1 MNWEYVQEG
10 TGNFLR
16 ILSDDR
22 ETFADEMFSYQDIQ
36 GFLPLE
42 IRCINGK
49 KEAFYDITGKIPLR
63 IYLKEQK
70 FTLSVIRDIF
80 RQILD
85 LEEELEEYLLEGCGL
100 LVHPDYLYVE
110 KGTQRIW
117 GIYNGEH
124 TDGDITAF
132 GTLLEFV
139 MEYMN
144 QKDRELVF
152 FIYGMHK
159 LTKEAGCTRGDLRS
173 YLMEREETRILD
185 IRENAGQMQ
194 SGTEKSGEIKT
205 KRTRVHPR
213 EKNTIENIPVMSIL
227 LLVTGVVI
235 PVILWQMGIF
245 TMSLSGEINWG
256 RCLGASAFFIV
267 ICGYGAWKLM
277 PVKGFKW
284 QEVFVRTE
292 EETDTNQLCL
302 IPEQSGDN
310 LIPVRH
316 FPFLIGKDDSQND
329 VRLEG
334 SGVSRVHLQI
344 VQEAGEL
351 YAIDQESAGGT
362 YHNGNRMV
370 PWEREN
376 LRDGDFLTI
385 GSHEYVV
392 EITSSE
398 YVM

>member
-159 LTKEAGCTRGDLRS
+159 LTKEAGCTRGDLRG
-173 YLMEREETRILD
+173 YLMEREETGILD

-376 LRDGDFLTI
+376 LRDGDFLSI

>member
-159 LTKEAGCTRGDLRS
+159 LTKEAGCTRGDLRG
-173 YLMEREETRILD
+173 YLMEREETGILD

>member
-159 LTKEAGCTRGDLRS
+159 LTKEAGCTRGDLRG
-173 YLMEREETRILD
+173 YLMEREETGILE

>member
-110 KGTQRIW
+110 KGTQSIW

-173 YLMEREETRILD
+173 YLMEREETGILD

-205 KRTRVHPR
+205 KRTRVHPT

>member
-159 LTKEAGCTRGDLRS
+159 LTKEAGCTRGDLRG
-173 YLMEREETRILD
+173 YLMEREETGILD

-205 KRTRVHPR
+205 KRTRAHPR

-245 TMSLSGEINWG
+245 TMSLSREINWG

>member
-42 IRCINGK
+42 IRRINGK

-110 KGTQRIW
+110 KGTQRVW
-117 GIYNGEH
+117 GIYNGGH
-124 TDGDITAF
+124 TDGDIAAF

-159 LTKEAGCTRGDLRS
+159 LTKEAGCTRGDLRN
-173 YLMEREETRILD
+173 YLMEGEEPGILD

-194 SGTEKSGEIKT
+194 SGAEKSGEIKT
-205 KRTRVHPR
+205 KRTHAHPR
-213 EKNTIENIPVMSIL
+213 EKTTIENIPVMSIL

-245 TMSLSGEINWG
+245 TMSLSGEINWE
-256 RCLGASAFFIV
+256 RCLCASAFFIV

>member
-159 LTKEAGCTRGDLRS
+159 LTKEAGCTRGDLRG
-173 YLMEREETRILD
+173 YLMEREETGILD

-292 EETDTNQLCL
+292 EEMDTNQLCL

-316 FPFLIGKDDSQND
+316 FPFLIGKDASQND

>member
-173 YLMEREETRILD
+173 YLMEREETGILE